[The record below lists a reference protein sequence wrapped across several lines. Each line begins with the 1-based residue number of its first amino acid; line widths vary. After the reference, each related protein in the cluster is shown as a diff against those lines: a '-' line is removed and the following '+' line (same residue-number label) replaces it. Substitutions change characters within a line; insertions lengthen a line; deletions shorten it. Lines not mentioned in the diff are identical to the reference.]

1 MWTPTLNRAPHRSR
15 ARILDQV
22 RYKICPTILQDQ
34 WHKVYE
40 DRLIE
45 FIANIFCRTNYT
57 GAMTTLV
64 VGVVL
69 ITIIVIVIAM
79 HKRGKL
85 EDLL

>member
-1 MWTPTLNRAPHRSR
+1 
-15 ARILDQV
+15 
-22 RYKICPTILQDQ
+22 
-34 WHKVYE
+34 
-40 DRLIE
+40 
-45 FIANIFCRTNYT
+45 
-57 GAMTTLV
+57 MTTLV